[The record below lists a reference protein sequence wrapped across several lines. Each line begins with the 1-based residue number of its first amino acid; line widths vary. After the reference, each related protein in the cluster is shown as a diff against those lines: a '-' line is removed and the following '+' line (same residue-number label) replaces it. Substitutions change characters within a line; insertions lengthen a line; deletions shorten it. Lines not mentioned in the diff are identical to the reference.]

1 LKTYQS
7 SDEEPR
13 PEQTTEQLPQ
23 RRGLSALAAA
33 LDPDQRLAAAAA
45 FGLGVSVFLPWW
57 RDPLLD
63 ITYIGF
69 RRISFLEVAI
79 MLTAAAVL
87 VLLVRRAEGRVF
99 HLPFSDA
106 TLIAA
111 AGFWSLLL
119 LFVRVLNPPTRTA
132 TRISDHVQVT
142 KDYGMR
148 WGFFVAF
155 ASAALLAY
163 AGVQERRKRHGG
175 QPEAIAA
182 DEDAT
187 PATTERPL
195 L

>member
-13 PEQTTEQLPQ
+13 PERTTEELG
-23 RRGLSALAAA
+23 RRKGLSAIAAA

-45 FGLGVSVFLPWW
+45 IALGVSVFLPWW
-57 RDPLLD
+57 KDPLLD

-69 RRISFLEVAI
+69 RRITFLEVAI
-79 MLTAAAVL
+79 LLTAAAVL
-87 VLLVRRAEGRVF
+87 VLLLRRAEGRSF

-106 TLIAA
+106 TLIAT

-119 LFVRVLNPPTRTA
+119 LVIRVLSPPTRTA

-148 WGFFVAF
+148 WGIGFAF
-155 ASAALLAY
+155 AAAALLAF
-163 AGVQERRKRHGG
+163 AGMQERHRRHGG
-175 QPEAIAA
+175 QREAIAA

-187 PATTERPL
+187 AVHHEIPPI
-195 L
+195 